1 MADTKLDLDLVFI
14 DIRLPSGTT
23 TRKTLN
29 TFLFDEKRTI
39 EGTRVSSDYD
49 YDKFRAWVKNSL
61 GIADNVVLQ
70 IEGTRTWDITDE
82 LSFETAIL
90 LLQCGD
96 CETFDGPSPKLRVCR
111 MRPAPG
117 IPASGKSSV
126 RSSVGFKTP
135 TATGRPSSSP
145 MSEDIYG
152 ATPPDKGKGKQVA
165 TEGAV
170 PSIENDSMIV
180 TPQTNVSDTPSFSTL
195 SPVEASRSDAPSR
208 SLRLSSLMED
218 ETDGD
223 DAVPD
228 ADADNADDDENAE
241 EDDYVDDP
249 DALLNTPAN
258 DFIVRTDIPAKS
270 WEETCHMFQ
279 CSQDIEALKLPGLK
293 LSIKNWQLLAIFKML
308 TQYSSRYIP
317 GVMLGDEMGLGKTAE
332 ALCVIV
338 VHHYIHEAHA
348 AVKAEWTRTAT
359 GRKLRL
365 THLPEDDQAP
375 NAVCPTQAAI
385 TKRWGIECPC
395 VKKGHTYKIATT
407 SPRNPNLIIAPPGL
421 IGNWL
426 REFGKW
432 VDNRGMSSP
441 AASMK
446 IYTSH
451 KEMADK
457 RKQNEIT
464 NQVLDQTKAP
474 VSTVLDTEGKPVFRL
489 GEVLEGTKY
498 IIVVSNHGVDALI
511 DRYSEKNQ
519 DPPSTPGPSRPG
531 TPGLARPGTP
541 GPARPGTPGFARP
554 GTPGPANPADRRT
567 SRGSGMGL
575 FGKTPATRRPATRK
589 VTVCRLAASW
599 VVMDEVHKYK
609 GSYKGTTISPTMAFR
624 GLAQMASSSRRP
636 PMLLAVSG
644 SIVDAGPSCWQGFV
658 RHAFHVANVA
668 GRDTFKLPAIAT
680 LGDLDKLQNDWEYI
694 AKNRGDRDD
703 RRNRGQDIRKFSQN
717 TLPLLLI
724 ARRQADTFKGKPIGE
739 FPEVNIEERD
749 CAMQDG
755 PARDSFKE
763 LATTVRSWVTASFK
777 QEHADWLQD
786 PRGMPEPTLAGTQQR
801 ELRRFA
807 DDAGPKRTNAF
818 EMIHRSACYPYV
830 AHLVLEYDF
839 PKVSFGTGI
848 NKTTKSAFSAPAII
862 SFAQK
867 ITAEFKKPGNH
878 QRAVTQILQS
888 SPFWKFKEQLRDTS
902 PKIQEVERYIEEIK
916 DLKQRKAAKGPS
928 DDSHTR
934 HMIVFT
940 DTALSAFLTFMILYS
955 SNIKGVDFHFFHSG
969 TNAAER
975 DRLCELMQRDCN
987 VRDNHKVLIGT
998 YSVMADGHHLPRS
1011 NYCIMMEVP
1020 ISEAQQKQAAARI
1033 ARLSQRMDMTIV
1045 QLYDPRNLMERL
1057 RKTRNQQR
1065 AVLAEATRTGDWFEW
1080 DEILS

>member
-1 MADTKLDLDLVFI
+1 
-14 DIRLPSGTT
+14 
-23 TRKTLN
+23 
-29 TFLFDEKRTI
+29 
-39 EGTRVSSDYD
+39 
-49 YDKFRAWVKNSL
+49 
-61 GIADNVVLQ
+61 
-70 IEGTRTWDITDE
+70 
-82 LSFETAIL
+82 
-90 LLQCGD
+90 
-96 CETFDGPSPKLRVCR
+96 
-111 MRPAPG
+111 
-117 IPASGKSSV
+117 
-126 RSSVGFKTP
+126 
-135 TATGRPSSSP
+135 
-145 MSEDIYG
+145 
-152 ATPPDKGKGKQVA
+152 
-165 TEGAV
+165 
-170 PSIENDSMIV
+170 
-180 TPQTNVSDTPSFSTL
+180 
-195 SPVEASRSDAPSR
+195 
-208 SLRLSSLMED
+208 
-218 ETDGD
+218 
-223 DAVPD
+223 
-228 ADADNADDDENAE
+228 
-241 EDDYVDDP
+241 
-249 DALLNTPAN
+249 
-258 DFIVRTDIPAKS
+258 
-270 WEETCHMFQ
+270 
-279 CSQDIEALKLPGLK
+279 
-293 LSIKNWQLLAIFKML
+293 
-308 TQYSSRYIP
+308 
-317 GVMLGDEMGLGKTAE
+317 
-332 ALCVIV
+332 
-338 VHHYIHEAHA
+338 
-348 AVKAEWTRTAT
+348 
-359 GRKLRL
+359 
-365 THLPEDDQAP
+365 
-375 NAVCPTQAAI
+375 
-385 TKRWGIECPC
+385 
-395 VKKGHTYKIATT
+395 
-407 SPRNPNLIIAPPGL
+407 
-421 IGNWL
+421 
-426 REFGKW
+426 
-432 VDNRGMSSP
+432 
-441 AASMK
+441 
-446 IYTSH
+446 
-451 KEMADK
+451 
-457 RKQNEIT
+457 
-464 NQVLDQTKAP
+464 
-474 VSTVLDTEGKPVFRL
+474 
-489 GEVLEGTKY
+489 
-498 IIVVSNHGVDALI
+498 
-511 DRYSEKNQ
+511 
-519 DPPSTPGPSRPG
+519 
-531 TPGLARPGTP
+531 
-541 GPARPGTPGFARP
+541 
-554 GTPGPANPADRRT
+554 
-567 SRGSGMGL
+567 MGL

-668 GRDTFKLPAIAT
+668 GRDTFKLPAIAK

-1033 ARLSQRMDMTIV
+1033 ARLGQRMDMTIV